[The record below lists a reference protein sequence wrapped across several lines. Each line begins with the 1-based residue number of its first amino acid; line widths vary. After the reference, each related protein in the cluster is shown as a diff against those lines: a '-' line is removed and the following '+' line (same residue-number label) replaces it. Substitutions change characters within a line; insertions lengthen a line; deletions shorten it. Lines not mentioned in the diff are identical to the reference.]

1 MNRSLSG
8 PAESKTPSQP
18 VHLVQKIKIKNN
30 MEKANCLTVPL
41 EIEPLKRNKVIVP
54 ASNVLPVNT
63 QKSANFSNHLP
74 FIIEFSHTRS

>member
-1 MNRSLSG
+1 MNRRISG
-8 PAESKTPSQP
+8 PADSKTHSQP
-18 VHLVQKIKIKNN
+18 VHLIKEKKN